1 MKNTFV
7 NIIRRN
13 FSTTNPL
20 SNKKFLFDSFPTVWN
35 VKKSHDS
42 FLYSNYNEKFLD
54 FHGGFGSNPIGWNHP
69 KLLKHFKDNIDTHI
83 FINKPANCDFYT
95 HEYIDFIN
103 KFKNQVIP
111 ETYPYCFF
119 IDGGALSVENALK
132 IAMDWKCQKNGD
144 KNEKLSIAH
153 FQKAFHG
160 RSGYTMSLTNTEQH
174 KVKNFTKFNWP
185 RFLSSPKM
193 GLSDENQK
201 VYDDF
206 AIDEIEKYMKDN
218 KKQVAGMIIEP
229 VQCEGGDRHF
239 TKYFLQNLQRICNQN
254 DILFIVDEVQT
265 GFYTTGKPWCFQ
277 HYDLE
282 PDLVSFGKKTQ
293 VCGMLAGDRIKEVQ
307 NNVFTESSR
316 INSTFGGNLVDMFRF
331 KLILEIIQTQQ
342 CGVFGGKRLS
352 ELESHCF
359 NTSGR
364 LGSTWGGNHIDMI
377 RSSKII
383 DIIKEDNLENNAI
396 ERGNQW
402 LNNMKMIKSNEINNI
417 RNIGLLMSF
426 DMKTTE
432 IRNKFLDIL
441 KKNKLLCLGA
451 GDKTI
456 RMRPNLAVS
465 SEEIKEC
472 INKIKISLREIKH

>member
-1 MKNTFV
+1 MRNTSV
-7 NIIRRN
+7 NIIRRKFLDIPRRN
-13 FSTTNPL
+13 FGFFFRTEYSYEKTTNQL
-20 SNKKFLFDSFPTVWN
+20 SNNNFLFDSYPTVWN
-35 VKKSHDS
+35 VKKSHNS
-42 FLYSNYNEKFLD
+42 FLYSSDDEKFLD

-95 HEYIDFIN
+95 QEYIDFIN

-132 IAMDWKCQKNGD
+132 IAMDWKYQKNGD
-144 KNEKLSIAH
+144 KNEELSIAH
-153 FQKAFHG
+153 FTNAFHG

-174 KVKNFTKFNWP
+174 KIKNFTKFNWP

-193 GLSDENQK
+193 ELSDVPFQK
-201 VYDDF
+201 VYDDL
-206 AIDEIEKYMKDN
+206 AIEEIEKYMKDN

-229 VQCEGGDRHF
+229 VQCEGGDRHY

-277 HYDLE
+277 HYDIE
-282 PDLVSFGKKTQ
+282 PDLVAFGKK
-293 VCGMLAGDRIKEVQ
+293 
-307 NNVFTESSR
+307 
-316 INSTFGGNLVDMFRF
+316 
-331 KLILEIIQTQQ
+331 TQQ
-342 CGVFGGKRLS
+342 CGVFGGKRLD

-383 DIIKEDNLENNAI
+383 DIIKEDNLEENTI

-402 LNNMKMIKSNEINNI
+402 LSNMKTIESNEINYI

-432 IRNKFLDIL
+432 KRNEFLDIL
-441 KKNKLLCLGA
+441 RKNKLLCLGA

-465 SEEIKEC
+465 SEEIEEC
-472 INKIKISLREIKH
+472 IEKTKISLQEIEH

>member
-1 MKNTFV
+1 MRNTFT

-13 FSTTNPL
+13 FLTTNPL
-20 SNKKFLFDSFPTVWN
+20 SNKKYLFDSFPIVWN
-35 VKKSHDS
+35 VKKSHNS
-42 FLYSNYNEKFLD
+42 FLYSNNDEKFLD

-69 KLLKHFKDNIDTHI
+69 KLLKHFKDNIDTQI

-95 HEYIDFIN
+95 EEYIDFIN
-103 KFKNQVIP
+103 KFKDKVIP

-119 IDGGALSVENALK
+119 IDGGALSVENAIK
-132 IAMDWKCQKNGD
+132 IAMDWKYQKNGD
-144 KNEKLSIAH
+144 QNEQLSIAH
-153 FQKAFHG
+153 FEKAFHG

-174 KVKNFTKFNWP
+174 KIKNFTKFNWP

-193 GLSDENQK
+193 GLSDESQR
-201 VYDDF
+201 VYDDL

-218 KKQVAGMIIEP
+218 KKQIAGMIIEP

-277 HYDLE
+277 HYELE

-293 VCGMLAGDRIKEVQ
+293 
-307 NNVFTESSR
+307 
-316 INSTFGGNLVDMFRF
+316 
-331 KLILEIIQTQQ
+331 Q
-342 CGVFGGKRLS
+342 CGVFGGKRLD
-352 ELESHCF
+352 ELESNCF

-383 DIIKEDNLENNAI
+383 DIIKEDNLESNAI

-402 LNNMKMIKSNEINNI
+402 FNNMKMIKSTEIDNI

-432 IRNKFLDIL
+432 TRNKFLDIL

-465 SEEIKEC
+465 SEEIEES
-472 INKIKISLREIKH
+472 IEKIKISLQEL

>member
-1 MKNTFV
+1 MINTLV
-7 NIIRRN
+7 NVNRRN
-13 FSTTNPL
+13 FSTTTKQL
-20 SNKKFLFDSFPTVWN
+20 LNKKFLFDSFPTVWN
-35 VKKSHDS
+35 IKKSHNS
-42 FLYSNYNEKFLD
+42 FLYNCDGEKFLD

-69 KLLKHFKDNIDTHI
+69 KLQKHFKDNIDINI
-83 FINKPANCDFYT
+83 FTNKPANCDFYT
-95 HEYIDFIN
+95 QEYLDFID
-103 KFKNQVIP
+103 KFKSEVIP
-111 ETYPYCFF
+111 KAYPYCFF
-119 IDGGALSVENALK
+119 IDGASLSVENALK
-132 IAMDWKCQKNGD
+132 IAMDWKYQKNKD
-144 KNEKLSIAH
+144 KNETLSIAH

-160 RSGYTMSLTNTEQH
+160 RSGYTMSLTNTERH
-174 KVKNFTKFNWP
+174 KIEKFTKFNWP
-185 RFLSSPKM
+185 RFQPSPKRE
-193 GLSDENQK
+193 LSDENQRIQD
-201 VYDDF
+201 YF
-206 AIDEIEKYMKDN
+206 AIKEIERYIVDN

-293 VCGMLAGDRIKEVQ
+293 
-307 NNVFTESSR
+307 
-316 INSTFGGNLVDMFRF
+316 
-331 KLILEIIQTQQ
+331 Q
-342 CGVFGGKRLS
+342 CGVFGGKRLD
-352 ELESHCF
+352 ELENNCF

-402 LNNMKMIKSNEINNI
+402 LNNMKTIESKEINNI

-426 DMKTTE
+426 DMKTFE
-432 IRNKFLDIL
+432 IRNRFLDIL

-456 RMRPNLAVS
+456 RMRPNLSVS
-465 SEEIKEC
+465 SEEIEEC
-472 INKIKISLREIKH
+472 INKIKISLQEIK

>member
-1 MKNTFV
+1 MRNTLV

-13 FSTTNPL
+13 FSITNPL
-20 SNKKFLFDSFPTVWN
+20 SNKKFLFDSFPIVWN
-35 VKKSHDS
+35 IKKSHNS
-42 FLYSNYNEKFLD
+42 FLYSNDDEKFLD

-69 KLLKHFKDNIDTHI
+69 KLLKHFTDNIDIHT

-95 HEYIDFIN
+95 QEYLDFIN
-103 KFKNQVIP
+103 KFKNEVIP
-111 ETYPYCFF
+111 KTYPYCFF

-160 RSGYTMSLTNTEQH
+160 RSGYTMSLTNTEHH
-174 KVKNFTKFNWP
+174 KIKNFTKFNWP

-193 GLSDENQK
+193 ELSDENQK

-229 VQCEGGDRHF
+229 VQCEGGDRHY

-293 VCGMLAGDRIKEVQ
+293 
-307 NNVFTESSR
+307 
-316 INSTFGGNLVDMFRF
+316 
-331 KLILEIIQTQQ
+331 Q
-342 CGVFGGKRLS
+342 CGVFGGKRLN

-383 DIIKEDNLENNAI
+383 DIIKEDNLEINAI

-402 LNNMKMIKSNEINNI
+402 LNNMKMIESNEINNI

-432 IRNKFLDIL
+432 IRNKFLDIS

-465 SEEIKEC
+465 SEEIEEC
-472 INKIKISLREIKH
+472 IKKTEISLQEIEH

>member
-95 HEYIDFIN
+95 QEYIDFIN

-193 GLSDENQK
+193 RLSDENQK

-293 VCGMLAGDRIKEVQ
+293 
-307 NNVFTESSR
+307 
-316 INSTFGGNLVDMFRF
+316 
-331 KLILEIIQTQQ
+331 Q

-402 LNNMKMIKSNEINNI
+402 LNNMKMIKSNEIDNI

-472 INKIKISLREIKH
+472 INKIKISLQEIKH

>member
-1 MKNTFV
+1 MRNTL
-7 NIIRRN
+7 NIIRRK
-13 FSTTNPL
+13 FPDIHRDYSFRTVYSHARTTNQL
-20 SNKKFLFDSFPTVWN
+20 SNNNFLFDSYPTVWN
-35 VKKSHDS
+35 VKKSHNS
-42 FLYSNYNEKFLD
+42 FLYSSDDEKFLD

-95 HEYIDFIN
+95 QEYIDFIN

-132 IAMDWKCQKNGD
+132 IAMDWKYQKNGD
-144 KNEKLSIAH
+144 KNEELSIAH
-153 FQKAFHG
+153 FTNAFHG

-174 KVKNFTKFNWP
+174 KIKNFTKFNWP

-193 GLSDENQK
+193 EFSDVPFQK
-201 VYDDF
+201 VYDDL
-206 AIDEIEKYMKDN
+206 AIEEIEKYMKDN

-229 VQCEGGDRHF
+229 VQCEGGDRHY

-277 HYDLE
+277 HYDIE
-282 PDLVSFGKKTQ
+282 PDLVAFGKK
-293 VCGMLAGDRIKEVQ
+293 
-307 NNVFTESSR
+307 
-316 INSTFGGNLVDMFRF
+316 
-331 KLILEIIQTQQ
+331 TQQ
-342 CGVFGGKRLS
+342 CGVFGGKRLD

-383 DIIKEDNLENNAI
+383 DIIKEDNLEDNTI

-402 LNNMKMIKSNEINNI
+402 LSNMKTIESNEINYI

-432 IRNKFLDIL
+432 KRNEFLDIL
-441 KKNKLLCLGA
+441 RKNKLLCLGA

-465 SEEIKEC
+465 SEEIEEC
-472 INKIKISLREIKH
+472 IEKTKISLQEIEH

>member
-1 MKNTFV
+1 MRNTLV

-35 VKKSHDS
+35 VQKSHNS
-42 FLYSNYNEKFLD
+42 FLYSNDDEKFLD

-95 HEYIDFIN
+95 QEYLDFIN

-144 KNEKLSIAH
+144 KNEELSIAH

-201 VYDDF
+201 IYDDF

-293 VCGMLAGDRIKEVQ
+293 
-307 NNVFTESSR
+307 
-316 INSTFGGNLVDMFRF
+316 
-331 KLILEIIQTQQ
+331 Q
-342 CGVFGGKRLS
+342 CGVFGGKRLD

-402 LNNMKMIKSNEINNI
+402 LNNMKMIKSNEIDNI

-472 INKIKISLREIKH
+472 INKIKISLQEIKH

>member
-1 MKNTFV
+1 MRNTLV

-20 SNKKFLFDSFPTVWN
+20 SNKKFLFDSFPIVWN
-35 VKKSHDS
+35 VQKSHDS

-95 HEYIDFIN
+95 QEYIDFIN

-144 KNEKLSIAH
+144 KNEELLIAH

-174 KVKNFTKFNWP
+174 KIKNFTKFNWP

-193 GLSDENQK
+193 GLSDKNQK

-293 VCGMLAGDRIKEVQ
+293 
-307 NNVFTESSR
+307 
-316 INSTFGGNLVDMFRF
+316 
-331 KLILEIIQTQQ
+331 Q
-342 CGVFGGKRLS
+342 CGVFGGKRLD

-383 DIIKEDNLENNAI
+383 DIIKEDNLEVNAI

-402 LNNMKMIKSNEINNI
+402 LNNMKMIKSNEIDNI

-426 DMKTTE
+426 DMKTTK

-465 SEEIKEC
+465 SEEIEEC
-472 INKIKISLREIKH
+472 IKKTKISLQEI

>member
-1 MKNTFV
+1 MKNTLV

-35 VKKSHDS
+35 VKKSHNS

-201 VYDDF
+201 IYDDF

-293 VCGMLAGDRIKEVQ
+293 
-307 NNVFTESSR
+307 
-316 INSTFGGNLVDMFRF
+316 
-331 KLILEIIQTQQ
+331 Q
-342 CGVFGGKRLS
+342 CGVFGGKRLD

-402 LNNMKMIKSNEINNI
+402 LNNMKMIESNEIDNI

-472 INKIKISLREIKH
+472 INKIKISLQEIKH

>member
-83 FINKPANCDFYT
+83 FINKLANCDFYT
-95 HEYIDFIN
+95 QEYIDFIN

-293 VCGMLAGDRIKEVQ
+293 
-307 NNVFTESSR
+307 
-316 INSTFGGNLVDMFRF
+316 
-331 KLILEIIQTQQ
+331 Q

-402 LNNMKMIKSNEINNI
+402 LNNMKMIKSNEIDNI

-472 INKIKISLREIKH
+472 INKIKISLQEI

>member
-1 MKNTFV
+1 MRNTLV
-7 NIIRRN
+7 NIIRRK
-13 FSTTNPL
+13 FSTTNQL
-20 SNKKFLFDSFPTVWN
+20 SNKKFLFDSFPTIWN
-35 VKKSHDS
+35 IKKSHNS
-42 FLYSNYNEKFLD
+42 FLYSNDDEKFLD

-69 KLLKHFKDNIDTHI
+69 KLLKYFKDDIDTHI

-95 HEYIDFIN
+95 QEYLDFIN

-144 KNEKLSIAH
+144 KNEELSIAH
-153 FQKAFHG
+153 FTKAFHG
-160 RSGYTMSLTNTEQH
+160 RTGYTMSLTNTEQH
-174 KVKNFTKFNWP
+174 KIKNFTKFNWP
-185 RFLSSPKM
+185 RFLPSIKTGTPPQ
-193 GLSDENQK
+193 NQK
-201 VYDDF
+201 VYDEF
-206 AIDEIEKYMKDN
+206 AIGEVEKYFKEHH
-218 KKQVAGMIIEP
+218 KSIAGLIIEP
-229 VQCEGGDRHF
+229 IQCEGGDRHF
-239 TKYFLQNLQRICNQN
+239 TKYFLQNLQRLCNEN
-254 DILFIVDEVQT
+254 DVLFIVDEVQT

-277 HYDLE
+277 HYDIE
-282 PDLVSFGKKTQ
+282 PDLVCFGKK
-293 VCGMLAGDRIKEVQ
+293 
-307 NNVFTESSR
+307 
-316 INSTFGGNLVDMFRF
+316 
-331 KLILEIIQTQQ
+331 TQQ
-342 CGVFGGKRLS
+342 CGVFGGKRLD

-402 LNNMKMIKSNEINNI
+402 LNNMKTIKSNEINYI

-432 IRNKFLDIL
+432 KRNKFLDIS

-451 GDKTI
+451 GDNTI

-465 SEEIKEC
+465 SEEIEEC
-472 INKIKISLREIKH
+472 IEKTKISLQEIEH

>member
-1 MKNTFV
+1 MRNTLV

-20 SNKKFLFDSFPTVWN
+20 SNKKFLFDSFPIVWN
-35 VKKSHDS
+35 VQKSHNS
-42 FLYSNYNEKFLD
+42 FLYSNEDEKFLD

-83 FINKPANCDFYT
+83 FINKLANCDFYT
-95 HEYIDFIN
+95 QEYLDFIN

-144 KNEKLSIAH
+144 KNEELLIAH

-174 KVKNFTKFNWP
+174 KIKNFTKFNWP
-185 RFLSSPKM
+185 RFLSSPKW

-293 VCGMLAGDRIKEVQ
+293 
-307 NNVFTESSR
+307 
-316 INSTFGGNLVDMFRF
+316 
-331 KLILEIIQTQQ
+331 Q
-342 CGVFGGKRLS
+342 CGVFGGKRLD

-383 DIIKEDNLENNAI
+383 DIIKEDNLEVNAI

-402 LNNMKMIKSNEINNI
+402 LNNMKMIKSNEIDNI

-426 DMKTTE
+426 DMKTTK

-465 SEEIKEC
+465 SEEIEEC
-472 INKIKISLREIKH
+472 IKKTKISLQEI